1 MHRATIETRSFA
13 VACPPEGRVWTEL
26 AARIRKLRLTKGEL
40 VRLILVD
47 ATNGKLIFEGSF
59 LQSDRQPV
67 WPSLLD
73 FEPKQN
79 RAGKEPFV
87 AVSII
92 PTGIRADIGGFA
104 GDATP
109 STNLLA
115 SACDYLITNP
125 NSVTASDIY
134 NAVDN
139 IFYLEGNLITR
150 LLLGHLEL
158 DLKGPDK
165 LGVLIESPREER
177 FMNNVLNAIN
187 AMRATGGI
195 AVDPVVVTEKSLSA
209 RCTFS
214 PFGHASADF
223 SSMDELVRGLEV
235 IESRGAGAAAIS
247 STLLLDD
254 KVRQQYYDR
263 ENIPNPWGG
272 AEAILTHTVT
282 TLFQITAA
290 HAPLLAELSHSMFGT
305 LVDPRDSAEL
315 ISTSYIC
322 SVIKGLARSPRPVK
336 PGTRASST
344 CRRVAAADLSAV
356 VLPASATGN
365 IVFFSALEQNV
376 PVILVRGNRTIA
388 NTSPETLKI
397 PAGVGRIYYV
407 DSYLEAAGL
416 LLAMRRGIS
425 LESLRRPLEALE
437 PIYLGKAGDA
447 EREVDLH
454 SGHYVRS

>member
-13 VACPPEGRVWTEL
+13 IECPPEGRVWTEL
-26 AARIRKLRLTKGEL
+26 AARIRKARLTSGEL

-59 LQSDRQPV
+59 LQSDRRPV
-67 WPSLLD
+67 WPSLLE
-73 FEPKQN
+73 FEPVPN
-79 RAGKEPFV
+79 RAGRDPFV
-87 AVSII
+87 VVSII
-92 PTGIRADIGGFA
+92 PTGIRAEIGGFA

-109 STNLLA
+109 SVNLLA
-115 SACDYLITNP
+115 SACDWLITNP

-134 NAVDN
+134 NAIDN

-150 LLLGHLEL
+150 LMLGHLEL

-165 LGVLIESPREER
+165 LGVLIENPREER
-177 FMNNVLNAIN
+177 FMNNVLNAVN

-195 AVDPVVVTEKSLSA
+195 TVDPVVVSEKSLSA

-223 SSMDELVRGLEV
+223 SSMEDLVRGLEV

-254 KVRQQYYDR
+254 HVRQQYYSR

-272 AEAILTHTVT
+272 AEAILTHTAT
-282 TLFQITAA
+282 TLFRMTAA

-305 LVDPRDSAEL
+305 LVDPRDAAEL
-315 ISTSYIC
+315 ISTSYIG

-336 PGTRASST
+336 PGTPVSNT
-344 CRRVAAADLSAV
+344 CRRVAAADVSAV
-356 VLPASATGN
+356 VMPANSVGN
-365 IVFFSALEQNV
+365 IVFFTALEQNV
-376 PVILVRGNRTIA
+376 PIVLVRGNHTIA
-388 NTSPETLKI
+388 NTDPEALKI
-397 PAGVGRIYYV
+397 PAGTGRIYYV

-437 PIYLGKAGDA
+437 PIYLGKANNA
-447 EREVDLH
+447 EREVDIQAGNYL
-454 SGHYVRS
+454 RS